1 MASSSTVAPKTRP
14 ERSRAHQHFRGTPS
28 RLVQPLHVRTLQLFA
43 LSAMVASGCYSG
55 LSPDEAASAD
65 GGDDG
70 DGDGD
75 GSGDGDDGAD
85 DGLPED
91 EVDEVGISGLR
102 RLSIAEYEQTIID
115 LLGIEAGD
123 AGTLLPSDTL
133 APFDNDYTLQ
143 TASEPLIHGLELLAG
158 DLAEAVV
165 ASDSLRTALVPCTPT
180 GPDDAACFEQ
190 FLSTFGR
197 RALRRPLTADELERF
212 GVLLD
217 YAISEDDFWAGIAAG
232 LRMFLQHPEMVYR
245 VELGEPVEGE
255 PGVFRLGEYEVATRL
270 SYFLTGSTTPDWL
283 IDAAEAGELQTEAQI
298 GEAAAQLLATDR
310 ARDRIA
316 RFHALWLGYEQLS
329 REGLFGQ
336 MHDET
341 QALVERVVF
350 DDRDPWTAMLTAE
363 QSYLTA
369 ELAEH
374 YGLAAP
380 NGGEG
385 WVDYDDSGRRG
396 LLSHG
401 AFLSVGA
408 KFGDT
413 SPTQRGLLVR
423 TRLFCQEIPDPPPDL
438 MVDVDEPP
446 MGAGP
451 DACKI
456 EQYYMWNEEACSS
469 CHSMMDPIGFGL
481 EQYDATGAFRTEEPN
496 RPECTIDGEGDFV
509 GVGTFNGPAE
519 LADLALDSGLVEQ
532 CVAQQLYRFAIGRQE
547 LDGHDVALLNRIIE
561 DSGGEFELFGFVEQY
576 VTSAAFRHRREAE

>member
-1 MASSSTVAPKTRP
+1 MKL
-14 ERSRAHQHFRGTPS
+14 
-28 RLVQPLHVRTLQLFA
+28 RLWA
-43 LSAMVASGCYSG
+43 LSVMVASGGCYTGMTSDQAG
-55 LSPDEAASAD
+55 SAE

-75 GSGDGDDGAD
+75 GSGDDDD
-85 DGLPED
+85 DSLPED
-91 EVDEVGISGLR
+91 EADEVGVSGLR

-143 TASEPLIHGLELLAG
+143 SASEPLINGLELLAG
-158 DLAEAVV
+158 DLSEAVV
-165 ASDSLRTALVPCTPT
+165 ASEELRTALVPCTPT
-180 GPDDAACFEQ
+180 GSDDAECFRE
-190 FLSTFGR
+190 FLASFGR
-197 RALRRPLTADELERF
+197 RALRRPLSADELDRF
-212 GVLLD
+212 AVLID
-217 YAISEDDFWAGIAAG
+217 YAISEDDFWAGVAAG
-232 LRMFLQHPEMVYR
+232 LRMFLQHPELVYR
-245 VELGEPVEGE
+245 VELGEPVDGQ
-255 PGVFRLGEYEVATRL
+255 PGVFRLGSYEVATRL

-283 IDAAEAGELQTEAQI
+283 IDAAEAGELDSEAQI
-298 GEAAAQLLATDR
+298 GDAASQLLATDR
-310 ARDRIA
+310 ARERIA

-329 REGLFGQ
+329 REGMFGE

-363 QSYLTA
+363 QTYVTA

-374 YGLAAP
+374 YDLPAP
-380 NGGEG
+380 DGSEG
-385 WVDYDDSGRRG
+385 WVDYGDSGRQG

-401 AFLSVGA
+401 SFLSVGA

-469 CHSMMDPIGFGL
+469 CHAMMDPIGFGL
-481 EQYDATGAFRTEEPN
+481 EQYDATGAFRTAEPD
-496 RPECTIDGEGDFV
+496 RPECTIDGEGDFM
-509 GVGTFNGPAE
+509 GVGTFNGPAG
-519 LADLALDSGLVEQ
+519 LVDLALESGLVEQ

-547 LDGHDVALLNRIIE
+547 LDSHDVALLNRIID